1 MPALYSRLRQPNRV
15 TYAPEILL
23 FKIVQAH
30 DLLVHITERAGFQK
44 TLEGLELWYVLD
56 SLPSDEVLC
65 FHVIYTFHKLRSVS
79 DPSLWSRRTSLFW
92 FSFL

>member
-1 MPALYSRLRQPNRV
+1 MPALYSRFRQPNRV

-30 DLLVHITERAGFQK
+30 DLLVCIAERAGFQK

-65 FHVIYTFHKLRSVS
+65 LHVTYTFRNLCSVS
-79 DPSLWSRRTSLFW
+79 DPFPWSWRTSLFW
-92 FSFL
+92 SSFL